1 VSEPKANEPAG
12 GAGGQSGAGDQ
23 PGGADA
29 PSGGE
34 PLGEMTFRDLFLGL
48 VQSFQ
53 MAAMQQLGMVPNP
66 ANDQIERDL
75 PHAKL
80 SIDMLR
86 MLKERT
92 AGNLTME
99 EGRYLDHVLTELQ
112 LHYVTESSKPQGAG

>member
-1 VSEPKANEPAG
+1 MSEPKANEPG
-12 GAGGQSGAGDQ
+12 GGPPTSGAG
-23 PGGADA
+23 A

-34 PLGEMTFRDLFLGL
+34 PLGDMTFRDLFLGL

-53 MAAMQQLGMVPNP
+53 MAAMQQLGKIPNP

-99 EGRYLDHVLTELQ
+99 EGRFLDHVLTELQ
-112 LHYVTESSKPQGAG
+112 LHYVTESGKPQGAG